1 MKKVLV
7 ISGKGGTGKT
17 TISSTLIDLLNVKAL
32 ADCDVDA
39 PNLHLV
45 SSFDSNFVDEKPFE
59 GMDIFKI
66 DESKCIGCGKCEE
79 VCKFSSIKKINNVY
93 RIDPLACEGCSVC
106 QYFCPANAISN
117 VKNIVGQS
125 QVFKGEKV
133 FSTAKLSMGSGNSG
147 KLVSQVK
154 KNLDDSIE
162 NSKLHDIA
170 IIDGSPGIGCP
181 VIASLS
187 AIDLAIVV
195 TEPSLSG
202 LSDLKR
208 IIKTAKIFKTKVAV
222 IINKANLNESVKNKI
237 INFIESENLIYLG
250 NVDYDSDV
258 SKIINNSKSLANM
271 NTKAS
276 NDLKC
281 ISNKLLLELQ
291 K

>member
-45 SSFDSNFVDEKPFE
+45 SSFDTNFVDEKPFE
-59 GMDIFKI
+59 GMDIYKI

-79 VCKFSSIKKINNVY
+79 LCKFSSIKKINNVFT
-93 RIDPLACEGCSVC
+93 IDPLACEGCGVC
-106 QYFCPANAISN
+106 QYFCPANAISSL
-117 VKNIVGQS
+117 KNIVGQT
-125 QVFKGEKV
+125 QVFKNENV
-133 FSTAKLSMGSGNSG
+133 FSTAQLNMGSGNSG

-154 KNLDDSIE
+154 KNLDDNIDNPE
-162 NSKLHDIA
+162 DYEIA

-187 AIDLAIVV
+187 AIDLAIIV

-208 IIKTAKIFKTKVAV
+208 IIKTARIFKTKVAV
-222 IINKANLNESVKNKI
+222 IINKANLNNSVKLKI
-237 INFIESENLIYLG
+237 MDFIKMEDLLYLG
-250 NVDYDSDV
+250 KIDYDSNV
-258 SKIINNSKSLANM
+258 SKIINNSKSLANI

-276 NDLKC
+276 DDLKT

>member
-1 MKKVLV
+1 MKKILV

-17 TISSTLIDLLNVKAL
+17 TISSTLIDLLNIKAL

-45 SSFDSNFVDEKPFE
+45 SSFNSQNVDEKPFE

-66 DESKCIGCGKCEE
+66 DESKCIGCGKCEQL
-79 VCKFSSIKKINNVY
+79 CKFSSINLKNNVY
-93 RIDPLACEGCSVC
+93 SIDPLSCEGCGTC
-106 QYFCPANAISN
+106 QYFCPANAISSLKN
-117 VKNIVGQS
+117 VVGET
-125 QVFKGEKV
+125 QVFKSKKV
-133 FSTAKLSMGSGNSG
+133 FSTAKLNMGSGNSG
-147 KLVSQVK
+147 KLVSKVK
-154 KNLDDSIE
+154 KNLDDNIV
-162 NSKLHDIA
+162 NIDNYDFA

-208 IIKTAKIFKTKVAV
+208 IIKTARIFKTKIAV
-222 IINKANLNESVKNKI
+222 IINKANLNDSIKMKI
-237 INFIESENLIYLG
+237 LDFIKKEDLLYLG
-250 NVDYDSDV
+250 KVDYDDNV
-258 SKIINNSKSLANM
+258 SKIINSYKSLANI

-276 NDLKC
+276 NDLIT
-281 ISNKLLLELQ
+281 ISNNLLLELQ
-291 K
+291 N